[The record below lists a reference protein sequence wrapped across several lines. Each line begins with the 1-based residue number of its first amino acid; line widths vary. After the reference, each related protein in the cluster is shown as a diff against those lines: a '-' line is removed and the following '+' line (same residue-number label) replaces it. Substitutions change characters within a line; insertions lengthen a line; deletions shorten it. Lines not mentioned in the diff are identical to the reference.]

1 MTRGSFELISAGTA
15 AEGIR
20 LAEAVQPDAIV
31 LDVHLPDQDGWSVL
45 SRFKTHAQ
53 TSAIPIVILT
63 AMDAHPGA
71 LGDGAVGIVAKPVD
85 SACLR
90 RLEGLLRRDE
100 AAEERVFRD
109 DEADALREEACLTA
123 S

>member
-1 MTRGSFELISAGTA
+1 PAVIELLERQMTRGSFELISAGTA

-31 LDVHLPDQDGWSVL
+31 LDVQLPDQDGWSVL
-45 SRFKTHAQ
+45 SRFKTHAR

-63 AMDAHPGA
+63 AMDEHPGA

-90 RLEGLLRRDE
+90 RL
-100 AAEERVFRD
+100 
-109 DEADALREEACLTA
+109 
-123 S
+123 